1 MAESRG
7 CADVRELIPEL
18 AMGVASGDDR
28 ARALKHLA
36 GCADCRR
43 ELEDV
48 TATVDELLLLAPEH
62 EPPPG
67 FDGRVLS
74 AMQPQP
80 PLTRHRAPRVLLAV
94 AAAAAVAV
102 LAAGFTWWQGSDDRD
117 LADQYRDTLAVADG
131 EYLRAGDLTVD
142 GISTGNVF
150 AYEGDQSWVFVTVD
164 GAKSGT
170 YHVELVTSDGHSRW
184 LGLCKVRGGS
194 GSWGTTV
201 DVPVGSV
208 EQVEMFGDG
217 LPTMSATLEE

>member
-1 MAESRG
+1 
-7 CADVRELIPEL
+7 
-18 AMGVASGDDR
+18 MGVASGDDR

-67 FDGRVLS
+67 FDARVLS
-74 AMQPQP
+74 AMQPP
-80 PLTRHRAPRVLLAV
+80 ATRQHRPRVLLAV

-102 LAAGFTWWQGSDDRD
+102 LGAGLAWWQGSDDRD

-131 EYLRAGDLTVD
+131 EYLRAGNLTVD

-150 AYEGDQSWVFVTVD
+150 AYEGKPSWVFVTVE

-170 YHVELVTSDGHSRW
+170 YHVELVTSDGQSRW
-184 LGLCKVRGGS
+184 LGLCKVRDGS

-208 EQVEMFGDG
+208 ERVEMSGDG
-217 LPTMSATLEE
+217 LPTMTATLEK